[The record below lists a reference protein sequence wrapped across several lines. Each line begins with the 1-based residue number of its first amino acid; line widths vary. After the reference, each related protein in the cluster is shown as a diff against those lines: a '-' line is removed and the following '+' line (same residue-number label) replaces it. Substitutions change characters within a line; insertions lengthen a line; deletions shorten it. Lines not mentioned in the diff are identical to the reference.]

1 MISEKQVKLLA
12 FPYSKYDALVADGAI
27 RSGKTSIMTVSFV
40 DWAMREFNG
49 CNFAI
54 CGKTVG
60 SAIKNIITPYLGLTQ
75 TKQKYNAK
83 FTRSD
88 NRMVVTR
95 GNKTNT
101 FYVYGGKDESSYMLI
116 QGITLAGI
124 LLDEVALM
132 TRSFVEQALARCSVN
147 GSKYWFN
154 CNPDSPRHWFY
165 QEWVLKCS
173 EKNALHIHF
182 DLEDNPSLTESII
195 NRYKSMYS
203 GVFYDRY
210 IRGLW
215 VVAEGLVY
223 QNFSVD
229 KHVVDFNTLFPEVPK
244 RAEYYVSCDYGITN
258 PFACYLWCII
268 DKVAYCIKEYYFD
281 SRELNRRR
289 TDEEHYMA
297 IDNMLADHVIQYF
310 VIDPSANS
318 FKETIARHGRYDMLN
333 AKNDVLNGI
342 SNVTTLLDT
351 EHIKFDKSCTNLI
364 DEFGLYRWDDKSQ
377 DDSVIKEFDHAL
389 DSLRYM
395 VHTILRSE
403 FDWFNW
409 CNRDIEREE

>member
-1 MISEKQVKLLA
+1 MISEKQKILLA

-40 DWAMREFNG
+40 DWAMREFNN

-60 SAIKNIITPYLGLTQ
+60 SAIKNIISPFLSLSITRE
-75 TKQKYNAK
+75 KYSAK

-88 NRMVVTR
+88 NRMVVSR
-95 GNKTNT
+95 NGKTNT

-116 QGITLAGI
+116 QGITLAGV

-132 TRSFVEQALARCSVN
+132 TRSFVDQALARCSIS

-154 CNPDSPRHWFY
+154 CNPDSPKHWFY
-165 QEWVLKCS
+165 QEWVLQHKA
-173 EKNALHIHF
+173 KNALHVHF
-182 DLEDNPSLTESII
+182 DLEDNPSLTEKII

-210 IRGLW
+210 ILGQW

-223 QNFSVD
+223 QNFSEE
-229 KHVVDFNTLFPEVPK
+229 KHVVNFEELKKTFDKPNFDRNA
-244 RAEYYVSCDYGITN
+244 RYYISCDYGITN
-258 PFACYLWCII
+258 PFACYLWCIYN
-268 DKVAYCIKEYYFD
+268 KTAYCIKEYYFD
-281 SRELNRRR
+281 SRDIGRRK
-289 TDEEHYMA
+289 TDEEHYSS
-297 IDNMLADHVIQYF
+297 IDGMIGNTVIQYF

-318 FKETIARHGRYDMLN
+318 FKETIYRHGKYDIIN
-333 AKNDVLNGI
+333 AKNDVLDGI
-342 SNVTTLLDT
+342 SNATTLLDT
-351 EHIKFDKSCTNLI
+351 DHIKIDVSCKHFI
-364 DEFGLYRWDDKSQ
+364 EEFGLYRWDEDSQ
-377 DDSVIKEFDHAL
+377 NDEVIKEFDHAQ
-389 DSLRYM
+389 DQFRYF
-395 VHTILRSE
+395 VQTILRSE

-409 CNRDIEREE
+409 SN